1 MSATATAAAAFGAP
15 PWTMTATKGETA
27 APRTRTSGRWGNNS
41 WGKRSARGERTTGS
55 AGRGRGGR
63 SKGSR
68 LGELNGSQAGLGS
81 FFVAVAA
88 AAHRLSQSFKSVPNL
103 PKEKKKKKK
112 CSVHSCFGPGLFVVI
127 RVQQVTGHGDDDD
140 EDGKIKPSSFSPTS
154 ALFPSILRSCWRYR
168 GRARSR

>member
-1 MSATATAAAAFGAP
+1 MKPKLSNFITYIISCQPPELSSLSATATAAAAFGAP

-27 APRTRTSGRWGNNS
+27 APRTRTSDRWGNNS

-88 AAHRLSQSFKSVPNL
+88 AAHRLSQSFK
-103 PKEKKKKKK
+103 
-112 CSVHSCFGPGLFVVI
+112 C
-127 RVQQVTGHGDDDD
+127 
-140 EDGKIKPSSFSPTS
+140 
-154 ALFPSILRSCWRYR
+154 
-168 GRARSR
+168 